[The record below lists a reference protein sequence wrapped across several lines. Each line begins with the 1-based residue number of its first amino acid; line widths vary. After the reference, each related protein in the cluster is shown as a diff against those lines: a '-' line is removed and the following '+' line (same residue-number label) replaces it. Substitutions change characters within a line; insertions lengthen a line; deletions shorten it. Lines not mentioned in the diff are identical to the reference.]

1 MKSIL
6 RFTFFVVMLSLNCGH
21 ATADII
27 TFNATADKSTTAD
40 SVITKG
46 GITIMAT
53 DADFSCKTK
62 KSYKILITRNFHIS
76 SNVGKITSIDFGK
89 DDVKKLPLFSESN
102 SSKGKWKKSGS
113 PQTPYR
119 WDGEEDPTDDFYAFV
134 DKGGLINKI
143 TITYDPS
150 TAPDRLPST
159 VTLNISNAGYS
170 TLSSKDPLDF
180 SSIQGLETYAVTEFN
195 QNKAKIQELDLGIIQ
210 VNTAVL
216 IKGAPG
222 EYKIP
227 VAIGKPRAIERNLLL
242 PTSNCDVMG
251 DGTQYI
257 LTYKKSSV
265 GFIRVRKNTKIAKNR
280 GYLVL
285 DGNEISTSKE
295 FIAVD
300 GATTD
305 IKHAEYN
312 HTDDEAMAYD
322 LTGKPIG
329 RAAKG
334 IVIINNKKI
343 IRR

>member
-1 MKSIL
+1 
-6 RFTFFVVMLSLNCGH
+6 MLSLNCGH
-21 ATADII
+21 ATADKI
-27 TFNATADKSTTAD
+27 TFNATIDKSTTAD

-53 DADFSCKTK
+53 DADFSCKDYE
-62 KSYKILITRNFHIS
+62 SYNFHITRNFHIS
-76 SNVGKITSIDFGK
+76 STVGKITSIDFGK
-89 DDVKKLPLFSESN
+89 DDVKKLPFFSESN

-113 PQTPYR
+113 PLTPYQ

-170 TLSSKDPLDF
+170 TLSSEDPLDF
-180 SSIQGLETYAVTEFN
+180 SSIQDLETYAVTEFN
-195 QNKAKIQELDLGIIQ
+195 QNKAKIQALDLGIIQ
-210 VNTAVL
+210 ANTAVL

-227 VAIGKPRAIERNLLL
+227 VAIGKPRTIERNLLL

-265 GFIRVRKNTKIAKNR
+265 GFIRVRKNSKIAKNR

-312 HTDDEAMAYD
+312 HTDDEATAYD
-322 LTGKPIG
+322 LTGKPLG
-329 RAAKG
+329 RLAKG

>member
-1 MKSIL
+1 
-6 RFTFFVVMLSLNCGH
+6 MLSLNCGH
-21 ATADII
+21 ATADKI
-27 TFNATADKSTTAD
+27 TFNATIDKSTTAD

-53 DADFSCKTK
+53 DADFSCKDYE
-62 KSYKILITRNFHIS
+62 SYNFHITRNFHIS
-76 SNVGKITSIDFGK
+76 STVGKITSIDFGK
-89 DDVKKLPLFSESN
+89 DDVKKLPFFSESN

-113 PQTPYR
+113 PQTPYL
-119 WDGEEDPTDDFYAFV
+119 WNGDPTEDFYAFV

-150 TAPDRLPST
+150 TAPTLPST
-159 VTLNISNAGYS
+159 VTLNISNVGYS
-170 TLSSKDPLDF
+170 TLSSAYPLDF

-195 QNKAKIQELDLGIIQ
+195 QNKAKIQVLDLGIIQ
-210 VNTAVL
+210 ANTAVL

-227 VAIGKPRAIERNLLL
+227 VAIGKPKAIERNLLL

-251 DGTQYI
+251 NGTQYI

-265 GFIRVRKNTKIAKNR
+265 GFIRVRKNSKIAKNR

-295 FIAVD
+295 FVAVD

>member
-1 MKSIL
+1 
-6 RFTFFVVMLSLNCGH
+6 MLSLNCGH
-21 ATADII
+21 ATADKI
-27 TFNATADKSTTAD
+27 TFNATIDKSTTAD

-53 DADFSCKTK
+53 DADFSCKDYE
-62 KSYKILITRNFHIS
+62 SYNFHITRNFHIS
-76 SNVGKITSIDFGK
+76 STVGKITSIDFGK
-89 DDVKKLPLFSESN
+89 DDVKKLPFFSESN

-113 PQTPYR
+113 PLTPYQ

-170 TLSSKDPLDF
+170 TLSSEDPLDF
-180 SSIQGLETYAVTEFN
+180 SSIQDLETYAVTEFN

-210 VNTAVL
+210 ANTAVL

-227 VAIGKPRAIERNLLL
+227 VAIGKPRAIERNLLW
-242 PTSNCDVMG
+242 PTSNCDVVG
-251 DGTQYI
+251 NGTQYI

-295 FIAVD
+295 FVAVD

-312 HTDDEAMAYD
+312 HSDDEATAYD

>member
-6 RFTFFVVMLSLNCGH
+6 RFTFFIVMLSLNCGH

-27 TFNATADKSTTAD
+27 TFNATIDKSTTAD

-53 DADFSCKTK
+53 DADFSCETK

-76 SNVGKITSIDFGK
+76 STVGKITSIDFGK
-89 DDVKKLPLFSESN
+89 DDAGKLPLFSESN

-113 PQTPYR
+113 PQTPYL
-119 WDGEEDPTDDFYAFV
+119 WKGDPTDDFYAFV
-134 DKGGLINKI
+134 DKRGLINKI

-150 TAPDRLPST
+150 TAPDSLPST

-170 TLSSKDPLDF
+170 TLSSKHPLDF
-180 SSIQGLETYAVTEFN
+180 SSIQGLETYTVTEFN
-195 QNKAKIQELDLGIIQ
+195 QNKAKIQVLDLGIIQ
-210 VNTAVL
+210 ANTAVL

-227 VAIGKPRAIERNLLL
+227 VAIGKPRAIERNLLF

-265 GFIRVRKNTKIAKNR
+265 GFIRVRKNSKIAKNR

-295 FIAVD
+295 FVAVD

>member
-53 DADFSCKTK
+53 DADFSCKNN

-76 SNVGKITSIDFGK
+76 STVGKITSIDFGK
-89 DDVKKLPLFSESN
+89 DDAGKLPLFSESN

-113 PQTPYR
+113 PLTPYQ

-134 DKGGLINKI
+134 DYRGLINKI

-170 TLSSKDPLDF
+170 TLSSANPLDF

-312 HTDDEAMAYD
+312 HTDDDATTYD

>member
-1 MKSIL
+1 MTSKSFPYFLNLIH
-6 RFTFFVVMLSLNCGH
+6 RKENGRSL
-21 ATADII
+21 ALL
-27 TFNATADKSTTAD
+27 K
-40 SVITKG
+40 
-46 GITIMAT
+46 
-53 DADFSCKTK
+53 
-62 KSYKILITRNFHIS
+62 
-76 SNVGKITSIDFGK
+76 
-89 DDVKKLPLFSESN
+89 P
-102 SSKGKWKKSGS
+102 
-113 PQTPYR
+113 PYQ
-119 WDGEEDPTDDFYAFV
+119 WDGEDPTDDFYAFV

-150 TAPDRLPST
+150 TLPST

-170 TLSSKDPLDF
+170 TLSSIYPLDF

-210 VNTAVL
+210 ANTAVL

-227 VAIGKPRAIERNLLL
+227 VAIGKPQAIERNLLW

-251 DGTQYI
+251 NGTQYI

-295 FIAVD
+295 FVAID

-312 HTDDEAMAYD
+312 HTDDEATAYD

-329 RAAKG
+329 KAAKG

>member
-21 ATADII
+21 AAADKI
-27 TFNATADKSTTAD
+27 TFNATIDKSTTAD

-53 DADFSCKTK
+53 DADFSCKDY
-62 KSYKILITRNFHIS
+62 KSYKFLITRNFHIS

-119 WDGEEDPTDDFYAFV
+119 WDGEDPTDDFYAFV

-150 TAPDRLPST
+150 TAPTLPST
-159 VTLNISNAGYS
+159 VTLNISNVGYS
-170 TLSSKDPLDF
+170 TLSSAYPLDF

-195 QNKAKIQELDLGIIQ
+195 QNKAKIQVLDLGIIQ
-210 VNTAVL
+210 ANTAVL

-227 VAIGKPRAIERNLLL
+227 VAIGKPKAIERNLLL

-251 DGTQYI
+251 NGTQYI

-265 GFIRVRKNTKIAKNR
+265 GFIRVRKNSKIAKNR

-295 FIAVD
+295 FVAVD

>member
-53 DADFSCKTK
+53 DADFSCKDYE
-62 KSYKILITRNFHIS
+62 SYNFHITRNFHIS
-76 SNVGKITSIDFGK
+76 STVGKITSIDFGK
-89 DDVKKLPLFSESN
+89 DDVKKLPFFSESN

-113 PQTPYR
+113 PQTPYL
-119 WDGEEDPTDDFYAFV
+119 WNGDPTEDFYAFV

-150 TAPDRLPST
+150 TAPTLPST
-159 VTLNISNAGYS
+159 VTLNISNVGYS
-170 TLSSKDPLDF
+170 TLSSAYPLDF

-227 VAIGKPRAIERNLLL
+227 VAIGKPKAIERNLLL

-251 DGTQYI
+251 NGTQYI

-265 GFIRVRKNTKIAKNR
+265 GFIRVRKNSKIAKNR

-295 FIAVD
+295 FVAVD

>member
-1 MKSIL
+1 M
-6 RFTFFVVMLSLNCGH
+6 
-21 ATADII
+21 
-27 TFNATADKSTTAD
+27 
-40 SVITKG
+40 
-46 GITIMAT
+46 
-53 DADFSCKTK
+53 
-62 KSYKILITRNFHIS
+62 
-76 SNVGKITSIDFGK
+76 
-89 DDVKKLPLFSESN
+89 
-102 SSKGKWKKSGS
+102 
-113 PQTPYR
+113 
-119 WDGEEDPTDDFYAFV
+119 
-134 DKGGLINKI
+134 
-143 TITYDPS
+143 
-150 TAPDRLPST
+150 PST
-159 VTLNISNAGYS
+159 VTLNISNVGYS
-170 TLSSKDPLDF
+170 TLSSAYPLDF

-195 QNKAKIQELDLGIIQ
+195 QNKAKIQVLDLGIIQ
-210 VNTAVL
+210 ANTAVL

-227 VAIGKPRAIERNLLL
+227 VAIGKPKAIERNLLL

-251 DGTQYI
+251 NGTQYI

-265 GFIRVRKNTKIAKNR
+265 GFIRVRKNSKIAKNR

-295 FIAVD
+295 FVAVD

>member
-1 MKSIL
+1 
-6 RFTFFVVMLSLNCGH
+6 MLSLNCGH
-21 ATADII
+21 ATADKI
-27 TFNATADKSTTAD
+27 TFNATIDKSTTAD

-53 DADFSCKTK
+53 DADFSCKDYE
-62 KSYKILITRNFHIS
+62 SYNFHITRNFHIS
-76 SNVGKITSIDFGK
+76 STVGKITSIDFGK
-89 DDVKKLPLFSESN
+89 DDVKKLPFFSESN

-113 PQTPYR
+113 PLTPYQ
-119 WDGEEDPTDDFYAFV
+119 WNGIPTDDFYAFV
-134 DKGGLINKI
+134 DQGGFINKI

-150 TAPDRLPST
+150 TAPTLPTT

-170 TLSSKDPLDF
+170 TLSSEDPLDF

-195 QNKAKIQELDLGIIQ
+195 QNKAKIQALDLGIIQ
-210 VNTAVL
+210 ANTAVL

-227 VAIGKPRAIERNLLL
+227 VAIGKPRTIERNLLL

-265 GFIRVRKNTKIAKNR
+265 GFVRVRKNTKIAKNR

-312 HTDDEAMAYD
+312 HTDDEATAYD
-322 LTGKPIG
+322 LTGKPLG
-329 RAAKG
+329 RLAKG

>member
-1 MKSIL
+1 
-6 RFTFFVVMLSLNCGH
+6 MLSLNCGY
-21 ATADII
+21 ATADKI
-27 TFNATADKSTTAD
+27 TFNATIDKSTTAD

-53 DADFSCKTK
+53 DADFSCKDYE
-62 KSYKILITRNFHIS
+62 SYNFHITRNFHIS
-76 SNVGKITSIDFGK
+76 STVGKITSIDFGK
-89 DDVKKLPLFSESN
+89 DDVKKLPFFSESN

-113 PQTPYR
+113 PLTPYQ
-119 WDGEEDPTDDFYAFV
+119 WNGIPTDDFYAFV

-150 TAPDRLPST
+150 TAPTLPRT

-170 TLSSKDPLDF
+170 TLSSKHPLDF
-180 SSIQGLETYAVTEFN
+180 SSIQGLETYTVTEFN
-195 QNKAKIQELDLGIIQ
+195 QNKAKIQVLDLGIIQ
-210 VNTAVL
+210 ANTAVL

-227 VAIGKPRAIERNLLL
+227 VAIGKPRAIERNLLF

-265 GFIRVRKNTKIAKNR
+265 GFIRVRKNSKIAKNR

-295 FIAVD
+295 FVEVD

-312 HTDDEAMAYD
+312 HTDDEATAYD
-322 LTGKPIG
+322 LTGKPLG
-329 RAAKG
+329 RLAKG

>member
-6 RFTFFVVMLSLNCGH
+6 RFTFFVVMLSLNCGY
-21 ATADII
+21 ATADKI
-27 TFNATADKSTTAD
+27 TFNATIDKSTTAD

-53 DADFSCKTK
+53 DADFSCKDYE
-62 KSYKILITRNFHIS
+62 SYNFHITRNFHIS
-76 SNVGKITSIDFGK
+76 STVGKITSIDFGK
-89 DDVKKLPLFSESN
+89 DDVKKLPFFSESN

-113 PQTPYR
+113 PLTPYQ
-119 WDGEEDPTDDFYAFV
+119 WNGIPTDDFYAFV

-150 TAPDRLPST
+150 TAPTLPRT

-170 TLSSKDPLDF
+170 TLSSKHPLDF
-180 SSIQGLETYAVTEFN
+180 SSIQGLETYTVTEFN
-195 QNKAKIQELDLGIIQ
+195 QNKAKIQVLDLGIIQ
-210 VNTAVL
+210 ANTAVL

-227 VAIGKPRAIERNLLL
+227 VAIGKPRAIERNLLF

-265 GFIRVRKNTKIAKNR
+265 GFIRVRKNSKIAKNR

-295 FIAVD
+295 FVEVD

-312 HTDDEAMAYD
+312 HTDDEATAYD
-322 LTGKPIG
+322 LTGKPLG
-329 RAAKG
+329 RLAKG

>member
-21 ATADII
+21 AAADKI
-27 TFNATADKSTTAD
+27 TFNATIDKSTTAD

-53 DADFSCKTK
+53 DADFSCKDYE
-62 KSYKILITRNFHIS
+62 SYNFHITRNFHIS
-76 SNVGKITSIDFGK
+76 STVGKITSIDFGK
-89 DDVKKLPLFSESN
+89 DDVKKLPFFSESN

-113 PQTPYR
+113 PQTPYL
-119 WDGEEDPTDDFYAFV
+119 WNGDPTEDFYAFV

-150 TAPDRLPST
+150 TAPTLPST
-159 VTLNISNAGYS
+159 VTLNISNVGYS
-170 TLSSKDPLDF
+170 TLSSAYPLDF

-210 VNTAVL
+210 ANTAVL

-227 VAIGKPRAIERNLLL
+227 VAIGKPQAIERNLLW

-251 DGTQYI
+251 NGTQYI

-295 FIAVD
+295 FVAID

-312 HTDDEAMAYD
+312 HTDDEATAYD

-329 RAAKG
+329 KAAKG

>member
-1 MKSIL
+1 
-6 RFTFFVVMLSLNCGH
+6 
-21 ATADII
+21 
-27 TFNATADKSTTAD
+27 
-40 SVITKG
+40 
-46 GITIMAT
+46 MAT
-53 DADFSCKTK
+53 DADFSCKDYE
-62 KSYKILITRNFHIS
+62 SYNFHITRNFHIS
-76 SNVGKITSIDFGK
+76 STVGKITSIDFGK
-89 DDVKKLPLFSESN
+89 DDVKKLPFFSESN

-113 PQTPYR
+113 PQTPYL
-119 WDGEEDPTDDFYAFV
+119 WNGDPTEDFYAFV

-150 TAPDRLPST
+150 TAPTLPST
-159 VTLNISNAGYS
+159 VTLNISNVGYS
-170 TLSSKDPLDF
+170 TLSSAYPLDF

-195 QNKAKIQELDLGIIQ
+195 QNKAKIQVLDLGIIQ
-210 VNTAVL
+210 ANTAVL

-227 VAIGKPRAIERNLLL
+227 VAIGKPKAIERNLLL

-251 DGTQYI
+251 NGTQYI

-265 GFIRVRKNTKIAKNR
+265 GFIRVRKNSKIAKNR

-295 FIAVD
+295 FVAVD

>member
-1 MKSIL
+1 
-6 RFTFFVVMLSLNCGH
+6 MLSLNCGH
-21 ATADII
+21 ATADKI
-27 TFNATADKSTTAD
+27 TFNATIDKSTTAD

-53 DADFSCKTK
+53 DADFSCKDY
-62 KSYKILITRNFHIS
+62 KSYKFLITRNFHIS

-113 PQTPYR
+113 PLTPYL
-119 WDGEEDPTDDFYAFV
+119 WKGDPTDDFYAFV

-150 TAPDRLPST
+150 TLPST

-170 TLSSKDPLDF
+170 TLSSIHPLDF

-210 VNTAVL
+210 ANTAVL

-242 PTSNCDVMG
+242 QTSNCDVMG
-251 DGTQYI
+251 NGTQYI

-265 GFIRVRKNTKIAKNR
+265 GFIRVRKNSKIAKNR

-312 HTDDEAMAYD
+312 HTDDEATAYD

>member
-1 MKSIL
+1 
-6 RFTFFVVMLSLNCGH
+6 MLSLNCGH
-21 ATADII
+21 ATADKI
-27 TFNATADKSTTAD
+27 TFNATIDKSTTAD

-53 DADFSCKTK
+53 DADFSCKDY
-62 KSYKILITRNFHIS
+62 KSYKFLITRNFHIS
-76 SNVGKITSIDFGK
+76 STVGKITSIDFGK

-102 SSKGKWKKSGS
+102 SSKGKWKKTGS
-113 PQTPYR
+113 PLTPYQ
-119 WDGEEDPTDDFYAFV
+119 WNGIPTDDFYAFV

-150 TAPDRLPST
+150 TLPST

-170 TLSSKDPLDF
+170 TLSSKYSLDF

-210 VNTAVL
+210 ANTAVL

-251 DGTQYI
+251 NGTQYI

-265 GFIRVRKNTKIAKNR
+265 GFVRVRKNTKIAKNR

-305 IKHAEYN
+305 IRHAEYN
-312 HTDDEAMAYD
+312 DTVDEATAYD
-322 LTGKPIG
+322 LTGKPLG
-329 RAAKG
+329 RHAKG

>member
-1 MKSIL
+1 
-6 RFTFFVVMLSLNCGH
+6 MLSLNCGH
-21 ATADII
+21 ATADKI
-27 TFNATADKSTTAD
+27 TFNATIDKSTTAD

-53 DADFSCKTK
+53 DADFSCKDYE
-62 KSYKILITRNFHIS
+62 SYNFHITRNFHIS
-76 SNVGKITSIDFGK
+76 STVGKITSIDFGK
-89 DDVKKLPLFSESN
+89 DDVKKLPFFSESN

-113 PQTPYR
+113 PLTPYQ

-170 TLSSKDPLDF
+170 TLSSEDPLDF
-180 SSIQGLETYAVTEFN
+180 SSIQDLETYAVTEFN
-195 QNKAKIQELDLGIIQ
+195 QNKAKIQALDLGIIQ
-210 VNTAVL
+210 ANTAVL

-227 VAIGKPRAIERNLLL
+227 VAIGKPRTIERNLLL

-265 GFIRVRKNTKIAKNR
+265 GFIRVRKNSKIAKNR

-312 HTDDEAMAYD
+312 HSDDEATAYD

-329 RAAKG
+329 RPAKG

>member
-1 MKSIL
+1 
-6 RFTFFVVMLSLNCGH
+6 MLSLNCGH
-21 ATADII
+21 ATADKI
-27 TFNATADKSTTAD
+27 TFNATIDKSTTAD

-53 DADFSCKTK
+53 DADFSCKDYE
-62 KSYKILITRNFHIS
+62 SYNFHITRNFHIS
-76 SNVGKITSIDFGK
+76 STVGKITSIDFGK
-89 DDVKKLPLFSESN
+89 DDVKKLPFFSESN

-113 PQTPYR
+113 PLTPYQ

-170 TLSSKDPLDF
+170 TLSSEDPLDF
-180 SSIQGLETYAVTEFN
+180 SSIQDLETYAVTEFN
-195 QNKAKIQELDLGIIQ
+195 QNKAKIQALDLGIIQ
-210 VNTAVL
+210 ANTAVL

-227 VAIGKPRAIERNLLL
+227 VAIGKPRTIERNLLL

-265 GFIRVRKNTKIAKNR
+265 GFIRVRKNSKIAKNR

-295 FIAVD
+295 FVEVD

-312 HTDDEAMAYD
+312 HTCDEATAYD

-329 RAAKG
+329 RHAKG

>member
-21 ATADII
+21 ATADKI
-27 TFNATADKSTTAD
+27 TFNATIDKSTTAD

-76 SNVGKITSIDFGK
+76 STVGKITSIDFGK
-89 DDVKKLPLFSESN
+89 DDAGKLPLFSESN
-102 SSKGKWKKSGS
+102 SSKGDWKKSGS
-113 PQTPYR
+113 PLTPYL
-119 WDGEEDPTDDFYAFV
+119 WKGDPTDDFYAFV

-150 TAPDRLPST
+150 TAPTLPRT

-170 TLSSKDPLDF
+170 TLSSACPLDF
-180 SSIQGLETYAVTEFN
+180 SSVQGLETYAVTEFN

-210 VNTAVL
+210 ANTAVL

-227 VAIGKPRAIERNLLL
+227 VAIGRPRAIERNLLW

-251 DGTQYI
+251 NGTQYI

-295 FIAVD
+295 FVAVD

-312 HTDDEAMAYD
+312 HTDDDATAYD

>member
-1 MKSIL
+1 
-6 RFTFFVVMLSLNCGH
+6 MLSLNCGH

-53 DADFSCKTK
+53 DADFSCKNN

-76 SNVGKITSIDFGK
+76 STVGKITSIDFGK
-89 DDVKKLPLFSESN
+89 DDAGKLPLFSESN

-113 PQTPYR
+113 PLTPYQ

-134 DKGGLINKI
+134 DYRGLINKI

-170 TLSSKDPLDF
+170 TLSSANPLDF

-210 VNTAVL
+210 ANTAVL

-312 HTDDEAMAYD
+312 HTDDDATTYD

>member
-1 MKSIL
+1 
-6 RFTFFVVMLSLNCGH
+6 MLSLNCGH
-21 ATADII
+21 ATADKI
-27 TFNATADKSTTAD
+27 TFNATIDKSTTAD

-53 DADFSCKTK
+53 DADFSCKDY
-62 KSYKILITRNFHIS
+62 KSYKFLITRNFHIS

-89 DDVKKLPLFSESN
+89 DDVKKLPFFSESN

-113 PQTPYR
+113 PQTPYQ
-119 WDGEEDPTDDFYAFV
+119 WNGIPTEDFYAFV

-150 TAPDRLPST
+150 TLPST

-170 TLSSKDPLDF
+170 TLSSVYPLDF

-195 QNKAKIQELDLGIIQ
+195 QNKATIQVLNLGIIQ
-210 VNTAVL
+210 ANIAVL

-251 DGTQYI
+251 NGTQYI

-265 GFIRVRKNTKIAKNR
+265 GFIRVRKNSKIAKNR

-312 HTDDEAMAYD
+312 HSDDEATAYD

-329 RAAKG
+329 RPAKG